1 MGKDFKYPKKDF
13 KRKSNFTK
21 YAIAAILA
29 FSIVSCGGGGG
40 GGGST
45 TGSSTP
51 VAPSNPVVK
60 PSIPP
65 TSGPSQTTTP
75 TVPSVGPIAW
85 NDSSVSYDK
94 DNQHSH
100 SDTTYKGSNVK
111 VGIIDVGFENS
122 SLASDLSTKFG
133 SRLHK
138 LTVPGFT
145 ASPKRN
151 DDHGVVVASFLG
163 GVKEGVAKNVELYA
177 IDAAK
182 QNNEGKTYPEISLS
196 MYQALDN
203 AGVKIYN
210 QSFGVDSDVTK
221 FSSSSTASNY
231 YGNQIGNDI
240 LAFYKDAVNNKGALF
255 IWAAGNNSLDKNPS
269 LESSLPYF
277 DNTLQKGWINVVSLT
292 SKKVSDLGDTSWD
305 NLTALTPAGVAK
317 NWTVTVVGDQIF
329 EIKGQRYVGSGSSYA
344 APVVSGTA
352 ALIKEKYPWMD
363 GSLIRQTILSTATDI
378 GEPGVDSTYGWGL
391 INIDKAL
398 NGPAKFSKALALDDN
413 VTVDIPSGTYTFSN
427 NISGDAGLIKNGAGI
442 LILSGNSTFTGNTTV
457 NAGKV
462 QINGVYTSSLNVRPQ
477 ATLATQNALIQN
489 DVINAGTV
497 ENSGR
502 TTFAGKYISLE
513 NSRIKTDTNSTLHV
527 NGDVKLNGVA
537 IEVAAK
543 DQNGQD
549 RYVTAKGITN
559 DVITSDGKIE
569 GTVKGENEKDLVNV
583 DVQKKDNKVTAN
595 LSRKNVET
603 YVKNS
608 KNSDEMQQNTAENI
622 ETAFQ
627 KLDEEVENGNTKN
640 VENFEKKAA
649 VLQSLST
656 RSATSAAVLDS
667 LSGQIYAS
675 AQALT
680 FHQSQTVNKD
690 LSNRLVM
697 LGTLDNVGDNFGLWI
712 TGLGANGKLKQD
724 GYAEGKTKVY
734 GGQVGVDKQFGDNL
748 ILGTAL
754 SYSKANVKFNRY
766 GGKSDANNFGISLYG
781 RLGNKTNPLY
791 LQGRAGIGFVDSDVE
806 RDIILSPTDFSR
818 AKINHN
824 DKVVSGYLET
834 GYDFKN
840 KKGDF
845 VITPFVGLSHD
856 TVIRGSFSEDNSQ
869 FGLKADKKTYAQT
882 SGLVGLRVGKSVD
895 WKGGSKSTFQ
905 GYVTHQTAFNNED
918 LSFDASYT
926 GLSNAKFKVKGIGLA
941 KNKTWVGV
949 GALTEVNKNFGWYT
963 NYDGSVDSGKKGKG
977 HNNVFTTG
985 VRVNF

>member
-1 MGKDFKYPKKDF
+1 MNKNSKNSFRKKINYAKYV
-13 KRKSNFTK
+13 
-21 YAIAAILA
+21 AVAILA

-45 TGSSTP
+45 IGSSTP
-51 VAPSNPVVK
+51 VAPSNPVEK
-60 PSIPP
+60 PTIPP
-65 TSGPSQTTTP
+65 SSGPAQTTA
-75 TVPSVGPIAW
+75 PSVSSGTIAW

-100 SDTTYKGSNVK
+100 SDTTYKGNSVK
-111 VGIIDVGFENS
+111 VGVIDVGFENS
-122 SLASDLSTKFG
+122 SLASDLTAKFG

-138 LTVPGFT
+138 LTVSGFT
-145 ASPKRN
+145 AEPSQS
-151 DDHGVVVASFLG
+151 DDHGVVVAAFLG
-163 GVKEGVAKNVELYA
+163 GATEGTAKNVEIYA

-182 QNNEGKTYPEISLS
+182 RNNEGKSYPEVSVG
-196 MYQALDN
+196 MYQALEG

-231 YGNQIGNDI
+231 YGNQIGSDI
-240 LAFYKDAVNNKGALF
+240 LTFYKNAVNNGALF
-255 IWAAGNNSLDKNPS
+255 VWAAGNNSADKNPS

-277 DNTLQKGWINVVSLT
+277 DNTLQKGWINAVSLT
-292 SKKVSDLGDTSWD
+292 SKKDSDLGNTSWD

-317 NWTVTVVGDQIF
+317 NWTVTVVGDQVF
-329 EIKGQRYVGSGSSYA
+329 EIKGKRYVGSGSSYA

-352 ALIKEKYPWMD
+352 ALLKEKYPWMD

-378 GEPGVDSTYGWGL
+378 GDPGVDSTYGWGL

-398 NGPAKFSKALALDDN
+398 NGPAKFSKELALDEN

-427 NISGDAGLIKNGAGI
+427 DISGDAGLIKNGAGI

-477 ATLATQNALIQN
+477 ATLATRNAVIQN
-489 DVINAGTV
+489 DVTNAGTI
-497 ENSGR
+497 ENTGR

-527 NGDVKLNGVA
+527 AGDVKLNDVA

-549 RYVTAKGITN
+549 KYVTAKGITN
-559 DVITSDGKIE
+559 DVITSDGTVE
-569 GTVKGENEKDLVNV
+569 GTVKGENERDLVNV
-583 DVQKKDNKVTAN
+583 DVQRNGNKVVAN

-603 YVKNS
+603 YVKDS
-608 KNSDEMQQNTAENI
+608 ENSDEKAAILQG
-622 ETAFQ
+622 
-627 KLDEEVENGNTKN
+627 LSTKN
-640 VENFEKKAA
+640 T
-649 VLQSLST
+649 S
-656 RSATSAAVLDS
+656 SAAILDS

-680 FHQSQTVNKD
+680 FQQSQTVNKD

-697 LGTLDNVGDNFGLWI
+697 LGTLDNVGDKFGLWI

-766 GGKSDANNFGISLYG
+766 GGKSDANNFGVSLYG
-781 RLGNKTNPLY
+781 RLGNKENPLY

-806 RDIILSPTDFSR
+806 RDIILSPTDASR

-824 DKVVSGYLET
+824 DKVISGYLET

-845 VITPFVGLSHD
+845 VVTPFVGVSHD
-856 TVIRGSFSEDNSQ
+856 TVRRGSFSEDNSQ

-926 GLSNAKFKVKGIGLA
+926 GLSNAKFKVKGIGLP
-941 KNKTWVGV
+941 KNRTWVGV
-949 GALTEVNKNFGWYT
+949 GALTEVNKNFGWYA

>member
-1 MGKDFKYPKKDF
+1 MLKNLKNNFKKKN
-13 KRKSNFTK
+13 NFTK
-21 YAIAAILA
+21 YTAVAILA

-51 VAPSNPVVK
+51 VAPSNPIAK
-60 PSIPP
+60 PVIPP
-65 TSGPSQTTTP
+65 SSGPSQTTTP
-75 TVPSVGPIAW
+75 AVPASGPIAW

-94 DNQHSH
+94 NNQHSH
-100 SDTTYKGSNVK
+100 SDTTYTGSGAK

-122 SLASDLSTKFG
+122 SLASDLSSKFG

-138 LTVPGFT
+138 LTVSGFT
-145 ASPKRN
+145 ATPTQS

-163 GVKEGVAKNVELYA
+163 SATEGTAKNVEIYA

-196 MYQALDN
+196 MYQALQN
-203 AGVKIYN
+203 NGVKIYN

-221 FSSSSTASNY
+221 FSPFSTDVNY
-231 YGNQIGNDI
+231 YGTQIGTDV
-240 LAFYKDAVNNKGALF
+240 LTFYKNAVANGSLF
-255 IWAAGNNSLDKNPS
+255 VWSAGNDSTDKNPS
-269 LESSLPYF
+269 LEASLPYF
-277 DNTLQKGWINVVSLT
+277 ENTLQKGWINVVSLT
-292 SKKVSDLGDTSWD
+292 SKKDSDLGNTSWD

-344 APVVSGTA
+344 APVVTGTA
-352 ALIKEKYPWMD
+352 ALLKEKYPWMD

-378 GEPGVDSTYGWGL
+378 GDPGVDSTYGWGL

-398 NGPAKFSKALALDDN
+398 NGPSKFSKELALDEN
-413 VTVDIPSGTYTFSN
+413 VVVDIPSGTYTFSN
-427 NISGDAGLIKNGAGI
+427 DISGDAGLIKNGAGI

-462 QINGVYTSSLNVRPQ
+462 QVNGVYTSSLNVRPQ
-477 ATLATQNALIQN
+477 ATLATRNAVIQN
-489 DVINAGTV
+489 DVTNAGTV
-497 ENSGR
+497 ENTGR

-527 NGDVKLNGVA
+527 AGDVKLNNVTV
-537 IEVAAK
+537 EVAAK

-549 RYVTAKGITN
+549 KYVTAKGITN
-559 DVITSDGKIE
+559 DVITSDGTVE
-569 GTVKGENEKDLVNV
+569 GTVKGENERDLINV
-583 DVQKKDNKVTAN
+583 DVQRNGNKVTAN

-603 YVKNS
+603 YVKDS
-608 KNSDEMQQNTAENI
+608 ENSDEMQQNTAANI

-627 KLDEEVENGNTKN
+627 KLDEEVENGNTQN
-640 VENFEKKAA
+640 VENFERKAA
-649 VLQSLST
+649 VLQGLST
-656 RSATSAAVLDS
+656 KSASSAAVLDS

-680 FHQSQTVNKD
+680 FQQSQTVNKD

-697 LGTLDNVGDNFGLWI
+697 LGTLDNVGDKFGLWI

-724 GYAEGKTKVY
+724 GYGEGKTKVY

-766 GGKSDANNFGISLYG
+766 GGESDANNFGVSLYG
-781 RLGNKTNPLY
+781 RLGNKENPLY

-806 RDIILSPTDFSR
+806 RDIILSSTDVSR

-824 DKVVSGYLET
+824 DKVISGYLET

-845 VITPFVGLSHD
+845 VVTPFVGLSHD
-856 TVIRGSFSEDNSQ
+856 TVRRGSFSEDNSQ

-905 GYVTHQTAFNNED
+905 GYVTHQTALNNED

-926 GLSNAKFKVKGIGLA
+926 GLSNAKFKVKGIGLP
-941 KNKTWVGV
+941 KNRTWVGV
-949 GALTEVNKNFGWYT
+949 GALTEVNKNFGWYA